1 MLGNIEYIR
10 VENIGNTYE
19 ISRVRDIETLKMNLD
34 ITSSIFEN
42 EDITPSIN
50 NLQKRQFHGGTATK
64 TQLTHYLK
72 VDMDLT
78 WLTTAHFN
86 ITKQR

>member
-19 ISRVRDIETLKMNLD
+19 ISRVGDIETLKMNLD

-42 EDITPSIN
+42 EDITP
-50 NLQKRQFHGGTATK
+50 
-64 TQLTHYLK
+64 
-72 VDMDLT
+72 
-78 WLTTAHFN
+78 
-86 ITKQR
+86 